1 MSKKAKGYN
10 KQTHINKQVRG
21 LRGRLIEADKRR
33 HRFLMLGVFGTAVF
47 LVVFAVG
54 QITLSAGIRIEDY
67 PFIAW
72 TSIIGLMISAFGSMV
87 MWARYA
93 RYKGECRNVKNE
105 IRYYEEGLYNVNED
119 CDWD

>member
-1 MSKKAKGYN
+1 MSKKAKGHN
-10 KQTHINKQVRG
+10 KQAHINKQVR
-21 LRGRLIEADKRR
+21 LIEADKCR
-33 HRFLMLGVFGTAVF
+33 HKFLVLGVIGTAVF
-47 LVVFAVG
+47 LAVFTVG

-93 RYKGECRNVKNE
+93 RYKGECRNAKNE
-105 IRYYEEGLYNVNED
+105 IKYYEEGWYNVNDD
-119 CDWD
+119 CDCD